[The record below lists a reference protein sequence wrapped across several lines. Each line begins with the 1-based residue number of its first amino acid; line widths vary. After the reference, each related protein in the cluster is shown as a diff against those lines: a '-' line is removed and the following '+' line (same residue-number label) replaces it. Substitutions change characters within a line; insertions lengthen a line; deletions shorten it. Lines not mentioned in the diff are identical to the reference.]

1 MTDRAPRL
9 AFMLLPGLDHFAHDL
24 IARLPASGTLEVKE
38 FHFRGPADLDAAC
51 AWANDA
57 ACDAIWFEFCW
68 PPFPALIA
76 RYDFGGRRVVMR
88 VHRIEAYE
96 TPHAATAPWSKIDD
110 VIVVSADMAA
120 RLLAQVPGLPQ
131 STRLHV
137 VHNGVDVER
146 FVAGAWDAYRIGW
159 CGLLNMRKNPVMALQ
174 ILHLLREADR
184 RWHLH
189 VCAKGGDPVALD
201 SFNFLARRLGLTDAI
216 TMDGNI
222 AAADMPAWH
231 ARNFLLL
238 STSLHESFGYAI
250 AEAASCGCDV
260 AMLDHLGAA
269 EFWPDEIRFG
279 TAAEAAGM
287 IKAARP
293 GKWREL
299 ILQRFSLDL
308 QLEKLRRILRPIG
321 ADAEIPRIGIADE
334 LLDHLASGPRA
345 IRLDLREQDEMEAA
359 EFLLDSMGYKRA
371 GQSPGGVLF
380 RACHWKPPAL
390 P

>member
-24 IARLPASGTLEVKE
+24 IAGLPATGALEVKP
-38 FHFRGPADLDAAC
+38 FTLRSPVDLNAAC

-57 ACDAIWFEFCW
+57 DRDAIWFEFCW

-76 RYDFGGRRVVMR
+76 QYDFAGRRVIMR

-96 TPHAATAPWSKIDD
+96 TSHAATAPWHKIDD
-110 VIVVSADMAA
+110 VIVVSQDMAA
-120 RLLAQVPGLPQ
+120 RLLAQVPMLPQ

-146 FVAGAWDAYRIGW
+146 FCAGTPEAYRIGW
-159 CGLLNMRKNPVMALQ
+159 CGLLNMRKNPLMALE
-174 ILHLLREADR
+174 ILHLLRQDDR
-184 RWHLH
+184 RWHMH
-189 VCAKGGDPVALD
+189 ICAKGGDPVALD
-201 SFNFLARRLGLTDAI
+201 SFNFLARRLNLNDAI

-231 ARNFLLL
+231 ARNLSLL

-269 EFWPDEIRFG
+269 DFWPDETRFG
-279 TAAEAAGM
+279 TAAEAAAM
-287 IKAARP
+287 IKAAQP
-293 GKWREL
+293 GKWRTL
-299 ILQRFSLDL
+299 IVQRFSLDA
-308 QLEKLRRILRPIG
+308 QLEKLRQILAPV
-321 ADAEIPRIGIADE
+321 ADSAECLRIGVADDLLE
-334 LLDHLASGPRA
+334 LTPNAHGAV
-345 IRLDLREQDEMEAA
+345 RLDMRPEDEMEAA
-359 EFLLDSMGYKRA
+359 EFLLTSMGYKRT
-371 GQSPGGVLF
+371 GKCRDGVLF
-380 RACHWKPPAL
+380 GIG
-390 P
+390 